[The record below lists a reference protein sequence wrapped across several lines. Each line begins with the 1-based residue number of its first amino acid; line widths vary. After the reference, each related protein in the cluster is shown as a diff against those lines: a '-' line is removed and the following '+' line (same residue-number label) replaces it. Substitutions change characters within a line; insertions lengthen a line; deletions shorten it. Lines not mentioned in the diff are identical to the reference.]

1 MKEQFFNNTA
11 YLCRQRNARNP
22 KFEVKLIV
30 YTYLNNKEIR
40 RYALL
45 LKKSVIQANIF
56 SAHRI
61 RCMCDIVSVE
71 HLIEV

>member
-40 RYALL
+40 RC
-45 LKKSVIQANIF
+45 VITEKVCDTGKHFF
-56 SAHRI
+56 SAQNQ
-61 RCMCDIVSVE
+61 MCDIVSV
-71 HLIEV
+71 